1 MKLSSDEEMRFV
13 IKALPICS
21 LWLAACATLW
31 TAPVHGEELTSAEIR
46 AELVGRSMGWWEQ
59 GGWLRGHILFSP
71 DGSAEIT
78 VDQPRVTG
86 DRGRWSIK
94 GDALCTEWGE
104 IRTIEKCYTIERGSH
119 GRFVTSGGNI
129 FQIRETGA

>member
-1 MKLSSDEEMRFV
+1 M
-13 IKALPICS
+13 IKALPIGSFC
-21 LWLAACATLW
+21 LAACATLW
-31 TAPVHGEELTSAEIR
+31 TAPVLGDELTSAEIR
-46 AELVGRSMGWWEQ
+46 SHLVGRSMGWWEQ
-59 GGWLRGHILFSP
+59 DGWFQGHILFSP

-104 IRTIEKCYTIERGSH
+104 IRAAEKCYTIERGPD

-129 FQIRETGA
+129 FEIRETGV